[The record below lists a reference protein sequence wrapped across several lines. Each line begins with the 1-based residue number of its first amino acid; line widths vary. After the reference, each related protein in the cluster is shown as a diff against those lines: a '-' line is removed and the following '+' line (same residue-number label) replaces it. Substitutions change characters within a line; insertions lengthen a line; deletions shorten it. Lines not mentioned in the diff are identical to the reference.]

1 MPETQT
7 DTLNFGLQLRL
18 IVGNQIVPITINN
31 ISAVKAGKEPI
42 ILQNPE
48 GVTLRL
54 EDFKNFLKNRFNVDD
69 SAIPGPVNR
78 LLGNTSITLN
88 EFYLLLPPCDDQGK
102 PIPGKE
108 GDFKFSI
115 TVAFDKA
122 GKGGILTDLLGV
134 DMSDLL
140 DIQEVTIGIW
150 KGNIPLEYKG
160 IGLKPARLPAP
171 PQQLT
176 EKPAEKSGTEE

>member
-18 IVGNQIVPITINN
+18 IIGNQIVPITINN

-88 EFYLLLPPCDDQGK
+88 EFYLLLPPVDDQGK

-115 TVAFDKA
+115 TVAFDKK
-122 GKGGILTDLLGV
+122 GKGGILTELLGV

-171 PQQLT
+171 PQQST
-176 EKPAEKSGTEE
+176 DKPAEKSETEE

>member
-1 MPETQT
+1 MPENQT
-7 DTLNFGLQLRL
+7 VPINVGLQLRL
-18 IVGNQIVPITINN
+18 IVGGQIVPITINN
-31 ISAVKAGKEPI
+31 INAVREGKEPI

-54 EDFKNFLKNRFNVDD
+54 EDFKTFLKNRFNVDEA
-69 SAIPGPVNR
+69 AIPGPVNR

-88 EFYLLLPPCDDQGK
+88 EFYLLLPPVDDQGK
-102 PIPGKE
+102 PIAGKE

-171 PQQLT
+171 PQQLM
-176 EKPAEKSGTEE
+176 EKPAEKSETEG